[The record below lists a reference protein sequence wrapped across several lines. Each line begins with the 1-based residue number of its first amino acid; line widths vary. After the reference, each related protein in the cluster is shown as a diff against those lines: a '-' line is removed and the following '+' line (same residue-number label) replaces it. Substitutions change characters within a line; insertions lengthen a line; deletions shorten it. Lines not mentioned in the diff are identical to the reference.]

1 MLVGQITDCYLPVIN
16 GVTTFVRLF
25 KRTLAAAGADPYI
38 FTSGHTRYPDD
49 EPNVIRSPG
58 LPLGATGYYAAPRHP
73 ARVWQAARRMD
84 VLHAHHP
91 FLALGF
97 AARVRRH
104 GGQPIVFTSHTR
116 YDLYGRY
123 YLPFLP
129 PRTAAALMSALVR
142 RATRPCD
149 LILAVSAAARD
160 MLAAMRVLAP
170 VEVVPNGIELERFAA
185 AQPAARAD
193 LGLPPDGF
201 LALYIGRLGPEKNLP
216 LLLQAFAHAAPLA
229 PGLHLA
235 LIGDGPLAASLR
247 TQAADLNLR
256 HRLHFLG
263 RHPNEHIP
271 ALAALA
277 NAFITASVSEG
288 HPITVI
294 EALAAGCP
302 VVAFRAPGIQETIHD
317 GENGLLAPAADPA
330 LLGQTLAR
338 LAASPDLRARLALGA
353 RASAAQYDI
362 RLTTRRILGLYETLL
377 KDRPRKSVSP

>member
-1 MLVGQITDCYLPVIN
+1 MKVGQITDCYLPVIN

-25 KRTLAAAGADPYI
+25 KRTLALTGADPYI
-38 FTSGHTRYPDD
+38 FTSGHTRYADD

-97 AARVRRH
+97 AARARRQ

-116 YDLYGRY
+116 YDLYARY

-129 PRTAAALMSALVR
+129 ARTAAALMSALVR
-142 RATRPCD
+142 RAIRQCD
-149 LILAVSAAARD
+149 LILAVSDAARD
-160 MLAAMRVLAP
+160 MLAAMRVAAP
-170 VEVVPNGIELERFAA
+170 VEVVTNGIELERFAA

-193 LGLPPDGF
+193 LGLPPEAF
-201 LALYIGRLGPEKNLP
+201 MALYVGRLGPEKNLP
-216 LLLQAFAHAAPLA
+216 LLLHAFAHAAPLTPRA
-229 PGLHLA
+229 VLA
-235 LIGDGPLAASLR
+235 LVGDGPLAGDLR
-247 TQAADLNLR
+247 RQAAELGLR
-256 HRLHFLG
+256 HRVLFLG
-263 RHPNEHIP
+263 RYPNEDIP
-271 ALAALA
+271 ALAAAADL
-277 NAFITASVSEG
+277 FVTASVSEG

-302 VVAFRAPGIQETIHD
+302 VVAFRAPGIQETIRD
-317 GENGLLAPAADPA
+317 DENGLLAPAADPA
-330 LLGQTLAR
+330 LLGQALAR
-338 LAASPDLRARLALGA
+338 LVLDPDLRARLALGA

-362 RLTTRRILGLYETLL
+362 RLTTRRILGCYEILL
-377 KDRPRKSVSP
+377 RDRRRRGALS